1 MTGICLPNRHTH
13 LARVND
19 PAAAYLRRVMPHC
32 TTMQTSMP
40 ESHWLLRGCKAQV
53 CGGQFLGAIV
63 VRLGG
68 AMSDIPVNREFWNRL
83 IREVRT
89 RTRGRADPEELLHA
103 AYLRLLRYRAQQT
116 VENVGAFLVRTAV
129 NIGVDN
135 YRHDRFIAD
144 VAPEEAGVR
153 ENSPLQDEVL
163 ASRVRLER
171 VREGLSRLTPRT
183 REVFLM
189 HRLDDMKYREIAEQ
203 LGISQ
208 SAVEKHIAK
217 AALFLTEWTEGW

>member
-1 MTGICLPNRHTH
+1 
-13 LARVND
+13 
-19 PAAAYLRRVMPHC
+19 
-32 TTMQTSMP
+32 
-40 ESHWLLRGCKAQV
+40 
-53 CGGQFLGAIV
+53 
-63 VRLGG
+63 
-68 AMSDIPVNREFWNRL
+68 MSDSPVSREFWNRL
-83 IREVRT
+83 IREVRN
-89 RTRGRADPEELLHA
+89 RTRGRADPEELLQA
-103 AYLRLLRYRAQQT
+103 AYLRLVRYRAEHA

-144 VAPEEAGVR
+144 VAPDDVGACEK
-153 ENSPLQDEVL
+153 SPLQDEVL
-163 ASRVRLER
+163 AARARLER
-171 VREGLSRLTPRT
+171 VREGLAHLTPRT

-189 HRLDDMKYREIAEQ
+189 HRLDDMKYREIAER

>member
-1 MTGICLPNRHTH
+1 MTD
-13 LARVND
+13 V
-19 PAAAYLRRVMPHC
+19 
-32 TTMQTSMP
+32 
-40 ESHWLLRGCKAQV
+40 
-53 CGGQFLGAIV
+53 
-63 VRLGG
+63 
-68 AMSDIPVNREFWNRL
+68 PVSRELWNRL
-83 IREVRT
+83 IKEVRA
-89 RTRGRADPEELLHA
+89 RTRGRSDAEELLHA

-116 VENVGAFLVRTAV
+116 VDNVGAFLVRTAV

-144 VAPEEAGVR
+144 VAPENAGIC

-163 ASRVRLER
+163 AARARLER
-171 VREGLSRLTPRT
+171 VRQGLSRLTPRT

-189 HRLDDMKYREIAEQ
+189 HRLDDMKYREIAER

>member
-1 MTGICLPNRHTH
+1 
-13 LARVND
+13 
-19 PAAAYLRRVMPHC
+19 
-32 TTMQTSMP
+32 
-40 ESHWLLRGCKAQV
+40 
-53 CGGQFLGAIV
+53 
-63 VRLGG
+63 
-68 AMSDIPVNREFWNRL
+68 MSDVPVNREFWNRL
-83 IREVRT
+83 IREVRQ

-103 AYLRLLRYRAQQT
+103 AYLRLLRYRAQHA
-116 VENVGAFLVRTAV
+116 VENIGAFLVRTAV

-144 VAPEEAGVR
+144 IAPDQTGAC

-163 ASRVRLER
+163 AARERLER

-183 REVFLM
+183 REIFLM
-189 HRLDDMKYREIAEQ
+189 HRLDEMKYREIAER

-217 AALFLTEWTEGW
+217 AAMFLTEWAEGW

>member
-1 MTGICLPNRHTH
+1 
-13 LARVND
+13 
-19 PAAAYLRRVMPHC
+19 
-32 TTMQTSMP
+32 
-40 ESHWLLRGCKAQV
+40 
-53 CGGQFLGAIV
+53 
-63 VRLGG
+63 
-68 AMSDIPVNREFWNRL
+68 MSDVPVNREFWNRL
-83 IREVRT
+83 IREVRH

-103 AYLRLLRYRAQQT
+103 AYLRLLRYKAQHA
-116 VENVGAFLVRTAV
+116 VENIGAFLVRTAV

-144 VAPEEAGVR
+144 VAPDQTGAC

-163 ASRVRLER
+163 AARERLDR

-183 REVFLM
+183 REIFLM
-189 HRLDDMKYREIAEQ
+189 HRLDEMKYREIAER

-217 AALFLTEWTEGW
+217 AAMFLTEWAEGW

>member
-1 MTGICLPNRHTH
+1 MTD
-13 LARVND
+13 V
-19 PAAAYLRRVMPHC
+19 
-32 TTMQTSMP
+32 
-40 ESHWLLRGCKAQV
+40 
-53 CGGQFLGAIV
+53 
-63 VRLGG
+63 
-68 AMSDIPVNREFWNRL
+68 PVSRELWNRL
-83 IREVRT
+83 IKEVRA
-89 RTRGRADPEELLHA
+89 RTRGRSDAEDLLHA
-103 AYLRLLRYRAQQT
+103 AYLRLLRYRAQQA
-116 VENVGAFLVRTAV
+116 VDNVGAFLVRTAV
-129 NIGVDN
+129 NISVDN

-144 VAPEEAGVR
+144 VAPENTGIC

-163 ASRVRLER
+163 ASRARLDR

-189 HRLDDMKYREIAEQ
+189 HRLDELKYREIAER

>member
-1 MTGICLPNRHTH
+1 
-13 LARVND
+13 
-19 PAAAYLRRVMPHC
+19 
-32 TTMQTSMP
+32 
-40 ESHWLLRGCKAQV
+40 
-53 CGGQFLGAIV
+53 
-63 VRLGG
+63 
-68 AMSDIPVNREFWNRL
+68 MSDTPVSREFWNRL
-83 IREVRT
+83 IREVRN
-89 RTRGRADPEELLHA
+89 RTRGRADPEELLQA
-103 AYLRLLRYRAQQT
+103 AYLRLVRYRSEHA

-135 YRHDRFIAD
+135 YRHDKFIAD
-144 VAPEEAGVR
+144 VAPDDVGACEK
-153 ENSPLQDEVL
+153 SPLQDEVL
-163 ASRVRLER
+163 AARARLER

-189 HRLDDMKYREIAEQ
+189 HRLDDMKYREIAER